1 MKDPYKILGV
11 SRDASDDDIKK
22 AYRDLA
28 RKYHPDKYRDS
39 DLADLATEKMQDV
52 NWAYDEIKKERS
64 GQGSSSSSS
73 GAGRSYSGYNPG
85 GDSKDATYARV
96 RREINSG
103 NIAEAERILSSVP
116 NDKRNAE
123 WYFLRGCVL
132 VNRGHYVDAQ
142 SCFDNACAQDPYNEE
157 YRRAR
162 DSMAARMNQGGGY
175 YNSTNVGCSPCDICS
190 ALICAD
196 CLCGCCR

>member
-1 MKDPYKILGV
+1 MKDPYQILGV
-11 SRDASDDDIKK
+11 SRDASDDEIKK

-39 DLADLATEKMQDV
+39 DLAEVATEKMQEI
-52 NWAYDEIKKERS
+52 NQAYDEIKNERS
-64 GQGSSSSSS
+64 GKKSGSAR
-73 GAGRSYSGYNPG
+73 GTGSYSGYNPG
-85 GDSKDATYARV
+85 SESSDAFYAQV

-103 NIAEAERILSSVP
+103 RMDVAEKMLASVSAE
-116 NDKRNAE
+116 KRNAE

-132 VNRGHYVDAQ
+132 LRRGHYIDAQ
-142 SCFDNACAQDPYNEE
+142 NCFDTACSQDPYNTE
-157 YRRAR
+157 YRNAR
-162 DSMAARMNQGGGY
+162 DNLAAHINRSGGY
-175 YNSTNVGCSPCDICS
+175 TTARGGCSPCDICS

>member
-11 SRDASDDDIKK
+11 SREASDEDIKK

-39 DLADLATEKMQDV
+39 DLADLATEKMQDI
-52 NWAYDEIKKERS
+52 NWAYEEIKKERS
-64 GQGSSSSSS
+64 GRGSSSSNR
-73 GAGRSYSGYNPG
+73 GYSGYNPG
-85 GDSKDATYARV
+85 SESKDELYARV
-96 RREINSG
+96 RREINAG
-103 NIAEAERILSSVP
+103 NIDQAESILASVP
-116 NDKRNAE
+116 QEKRNAE
-123 WYFLRGCVL
+123 WFFLRGCVL
-132 VNRGHYVDAQ
+132 LRRGHYVDAQ
-142 SCFDNACAQDPYNEE
+142 NCFDNACAQDPYNEE

-162 DSMAARMNQGGGY
+162 DSVAAHMNRGGGY
-175 YNSTNVGCSPCDICS
+175 TSTNVGCSPCDICS